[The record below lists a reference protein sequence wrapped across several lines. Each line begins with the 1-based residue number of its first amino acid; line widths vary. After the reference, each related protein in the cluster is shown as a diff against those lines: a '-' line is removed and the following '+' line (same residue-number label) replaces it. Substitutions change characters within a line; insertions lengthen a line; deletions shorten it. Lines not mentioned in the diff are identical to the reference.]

1 MNLESKREKKSDPLC
16 KSKVQETE
24 DCCRNSSESKND
36 CREPHSLLTC
46 RPPNMAEF
54 LESLTNVIL
63 ESIHRI
69 SFLKNPSQGYE
80 PVYGI

>member
-1 MNLESKREKKSDPLC
+1 
-16 KSKVQETE
+16 
-24 DCCRNSSESKND
+24 
-36 CREPHSLLTC
+36 
-46 RPPNMAEF
+46 MAEF

-80 PVYGI
+80 PV